1 MISYDFAMIPFIS
14 MDIKSYLISFI
25 VACFSSHILVGW
37 NLSMSWPSPT
47 ESQRH
52 SWGMVSDRHMRIRG
66 VILPAEMLGFVP
78 KKKAEEGKCWT
89 LRIVIRWLFEVHL
102 TQKFGVMGH
111 GMEQI
116 WEFHPCRWPQ
126 PPATRRIQQLG
137 VIASSNFGEL
147 RGIQLLAPQ
156 QSWDWLPHDRHVFI
170 HEYPRVLSNDSPYDL
185 AETWK

>member
-1 MISYDFAMIPFIS
+1 

-102 TQKFGVMGH
+102 TQKFGCH
-111 GMEQI
+111 G
-116 WEFHPCRWPQ
+116 
-126 PPATRRIQQLG
+126 
-137 VIASSNFGEL
+137 
-147 RGIQLLAPQ
+147 
-156 QSWDWLPHDRHVFI
+156 SWDGANL
-170 HEYPRVLSNDSPYDL
+170 RVPSMSVTPTTCNQANPAVGGHRELQLWWTSGNPTFGATTKL
-185 AETWK
+185 GLTTTW

>member
-1 MISYDFAMIPFIS
+1 MFFFSYRMTSIHVMAIADGVTA
-14 MDIKSYLISFI
+14 
-25 VACFSSHILVGW
+25 
-37 NLSMSWPSPT
+37 SWL
-47 ESQRH
+47 RY
-52 SWGMVSDRHMRIRG
+52 G
-66 VILPAEMLGFVP
+66 VRSTHANPRCDSAIGNAGICPQ
-78 KKKAEEGKCWT
+78 KKAEEGKCLT

-102 TQKFGVMGH
+102 TQKFGCH

-185 AETWK
+185 ETWK